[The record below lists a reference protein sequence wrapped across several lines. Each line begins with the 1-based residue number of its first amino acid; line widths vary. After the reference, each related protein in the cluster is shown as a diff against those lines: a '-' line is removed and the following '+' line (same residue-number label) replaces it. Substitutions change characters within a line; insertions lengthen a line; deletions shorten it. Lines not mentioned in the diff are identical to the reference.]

1 MTTPDRHVLVIDD
14 DVRIAEL
21 VATMLQTLGYTTTV
35 ALTGDEALQIV
46 GSTRPDLVLLDATMP
61 GIAGA
66 ELLDALLRAA
76 PRTPVLVMTGDPVRA
91 GGMLERGAVGYL
103 GKPFRVE
110 ALSEKLKE
118 ILS

>member
-14 DVRIAEL
+14 DARIAEL
-21 VATMLQTLGYTTTV
+21 VGTMLQTLGYTATV
-35 ALTGDEALQIV
+35 VLTGDEALRVI
-46 GSTRPDLVLLDATMP
+46 GSIRPDLVLLDATMP

-66 ELLDALLRAA
+66 ELLDALLQSA
-76 PRTPVLVMTGDPVRA
+76 PQTPVVVMTGDPARA

-103 GKPFRVE
+103 AKPFRVE

-118 ILS
+118 IL